1 MLIFSTDDDPK
12 AHSEF
17 VKWIE
22 ANQDGFFINRKSQKA
37 MMLHSSRC
45 GHLKPY
51 DWANQTTN
59 LKACS
64 LDRKKLEHWAEIE
77 GAQGLDVCK
86 DCM

>member
-1 MLIFSTDDDPK
+1 MPIFSTDDDPK

-22 ANQDGFFINRKSQKA
+22 ANHDGFFINRKSLKE
-37 MMLHSSRC
+37 MMLHSARC

-59 LKACS
+59 LKAC
-64 LDRKKLEHWAEIE
+64 HWIRRS
-77 GAQGLDVCK
+77 
-86 DCM
+86 